1 MSLHFNG
8 LKIKSED
15 TCTQLFY
22 GRLQAVIPTFLFDGK
37 TFRSI
42 SHSKKSDYVF
52 HCKLTLENQAIQHCS
67 QGLAAP
73 GADSDVCNFLQ

>member
-1 MSLHFNG
+1 MYSTNLWQVTSSNPYF
-8 LKIKSED
+8 S
-15 TCTQLFY
+15 
-22 GRLQAVIPTFLFDGK
+22 FDGK
-37 TFRSI
+37 IFRSI

>member
-1 MSLHFNG
+1 MSFHLNG
-8 LKIKSED
+8 LKIKPEN

-22 GRLQAVIPTFLFDGK
+22 GRSQAVISTFLFDGK

-42 SHSKKSDYVF
+42 SHSKKSDYIC

-67 QGLAAP
+67 QGLVAP
-73 GADSDVCNFLQ
+73 GADSGACNFLQ